1 MFNLMS
7 HVLAELFIMGGESNG
22 LPLPKFHPQKCSRK
36 QPSPRFCG
44 PLNSPAFSCIG
55 NENSNNNDAASNDD
69 PHAKRESASPVSD
82 DYSGVG
88 LVKELRGDERVKL
101 VENASSGEE
110 EEEEQEEKDKGCWK
124 LSGFSRTEVTV
135 IDTSFARWK
144 FEKMLFR
151 KKNVWKVRDKKG
163 KTVNFTKK
171 KRKSTGVDD
180 ENVSRA
186 DVKKAKV
193 LDGQCVFS
201 GKGNGAAS
209 KQVCSLLLLLPSF
222 PYILHNLFTLLTL
235 L

>member
-1 MFNLMS
+1 MFNFVS
-7 HVLAELFIMGGESNG
+7 NVLAELFIMGGDSNA
-22 LPLPKFHPQKCSRK
+22 LPLPKFHRSRK

-44 PLNSPAFSCIG
+44 PFNSPAFSCIG
-55 NENSNNNDAASNDD
+55 HHNSNNNDAASNDD

-88 LVKELRGDERVKL
+88 FVKELRGGDERVKL

-110 EEEEQEEKDKGCWK
+110 EDKDKGCWK

-163 KTVNFTKK
+163 KTANFTKK

-193 LDGQCVFS
+193 LDGQCVLS

-209 KQVCSLLLLLPSF
+209 SKYAHCFYFFRPFLIF
-222 PYILHNLFTLLTL
+222 FIICLHCCK
-235 L
+235 